1 MRSKQLRGF
10 TLVELLVV
18 IAIIGILLGMLLPAV
33 QAVRGAARRAACQ
46 NKLRQISLAALNYES
61 AFQRLPAGY
70 TQEFISPGGYQG
82 HSVFYFIL
90 PYIEQDNLFETMDPK
105 IPVNNRANSPGGGKA
120 ATAVSLYICPSDT
133 LTAEAIPYPETSTPT
148 QYYGGTSYRA
158 NGGSRPIYATSSTN
172 DGVFMAV
179 GPAAR
184 KAATAPLGIKVRM
197 AEILD
202 GQSNTVFFGE
212 SRHDDLNFDTFTFSV
227 NWNSGSSIKGWSRWY
242 PSGGDTGLGNIMG
255 GSFAPI
261 NYQTPWAHGQ
271 PGAPT
276 SAGAWYIHQ
285 DRRLSA
291 FGSLHPG
298 GANLG
303 LADGS
308 VRFVSTQ
315 VQQTI
320 LGYYCQRADRTAIP
334 DFE

>member
-1 MRSKQLRGF
+1 MRSKQVRGF

-18 IAIIGILLGMLLPAV
+18 IAIIGVLIGMLLPAV
-33 QAVRGAARRAACQ
+33 QAVRGAAQRASCQ
-46 NKLRQISLAALNYES
+46 NKLRQISLAALNYEA
-61 AFQRLPAGY
+61 AFQRLPAGF
-70 TQEFISPGGYQG
+70 TQERINNVYQG

-90 PYIEQDNLFETMDPK
+90 PYIEQDNLYDSMDNRLP
-105 IPVNNRANSPGGGKA
+105 INNRATTPTGGES
-120 ATAVSLYICPSDT
+120 ATVISMYLCPSDT
-133 LTAEAIPYPETSTPT
+133 LPNEPIGWPETSTPS

-172 DGVFMAV
+172 DGTFMCV

-184 KAATAPLGIKVRM
+184 KAASAPIGIRVRM
-197 AEILD
+197 SEIID

-212 SRHDDLNFDTFTFSV
+212 SRHDDLNFDTFTFNV

-242 PSGGDTGLGNIMG
+242 PSGGDNGLANIMG

-261 NYQTPWAHGQ
+261 NYQTPWAHGD

-276 SAGAWYIHQ
+276 TQGAWFIHQ

-298 GANLG
+298 GANIG

-308 VRFVSTQ
+308 VRFVASQ
-315 VQQTI
+315 MQQTI
-320 LGYYCQRADRTAIP
+320 LTYYCQRADHTPIP